1 MSNLLENV
9 NTRLAIVKQLDSMG
23 SFASSLSKL
32 ILCADSH
39 NLEIISNGFADL
51 ISQAYENVPDRTKSW
66 LEA

>member
-1 MSNLLENV
+1 MTNLLENV
-9 NTRLAIVKQLDSMG
+9 NTRLAIVKELDSMG

-39 NLEIISNGFADL
+39 NLEIISNGFSDL
-51 ISQAYENVPDRTKSW
+51 ISKAYANTPEKIKTW